1 MRKMMMKAHKG
12 ATFIEYAMLAG
23 LVAVVVAVAA
33 MFFGDELKSLFQ
45 STGEKTE
52 QVNQAV
58 AQSGGDMAALVQ
70 ALDFLPDFLRD
81 AAANALLTAGEV
93 LPEKINALLEPLFL
107 PLVQA
112 LLFVVLCLV
121 VRWVFALL
129 VRLLRGVNAIPLL
142 GGANQVLGLAH
153 HHRPA

>member
-1 MRKMMMKAHKG
+1 MNKKMMKARRG

-58 AQSGGDMAALVQ
+58 QKADLN
-70 ALDFLPDFLRD
+70 
-81 AAANALLTAGEV
+81 ANV
-93 LPEKINALLEPLFL
+93 DPVKK
-107 PLVQA
+107 
-112 LLFVVLCLV
+112 
-121 VRWVFALL
+121 
-129 VRLLRGVNAIPLL
+129 
-142 GGANQVLGLAH
+142 
-153 HHRPA
+153 